1 MWTLLLHFRF
11 PSFLAQAL
19 QRKSLGRLSMLYV
32 SDEGNFKNLYF
43 ASGSLHLQMGCIEL
57 DTPEHGFS
65 YPTMVSSTPKPENTS
80 AQLAPKK
87 QITIPISW
95 VYWPFVCDEPFDWGI
110 FQRWGQQRCTGPRYS
125 VRICSHTATKAPFL
139 SQLLKPGRRKHLHLR
154 YGFWFRRLGAIKDR
168 ATGWR
173 CFNLCEFGVVAAQ
186 PTWATSNITQN
197 FKRWRWNLW
206 GAIDIFFNLTKVQI
220 QALKW

>member
-1 MWTLLLHFRF
+1 MAVMPPVHVDEGPSEIKTSLHLRDMGYVSPTVASHSVASLQVPF

-87 QITIPISW
+87 QTTIPISW
-95 VYWPFVCDEPFDWGI
+95 VY
-110 FQRWGQQRCTGPRYS
+110 
-125 VRICSHTATKAPFL
+125 
-139 SQLLKPGRRKHLHLR
+139 
-154 YGFWFRRLGAIKDR
+154 
-168 ATGWR
+168 
-173 CFNLCEFGVVAAQ
+173 
-186 PTWATSNITQN
+186 
-197 FKRWRWNLW
+197 
-206 GAIDIFFNLTKVQI
+206 
-220 QALKW
+220 